1 MFACLHE
8 VISSFRLF
16 REANSGLENSKVL
29 PQRHR
34 LHRFE
39 ALLSR
44 GGWRGGGLLS
54 RGGWRG
60 GVWVASL
67 LKNPSD
73 FEIYVI
79 VSQVPDMS
87 I

>member
-1 MFACLHE
+1 MCLHE

-44 GGWRGGGLLS
+44 GGWRGGVVIPWGLEGGVYGLLACLKIQ
-54 RGGWRG
+54 
-60 GVWVASL
+60 VTLKFMSL
-67 LKNPSD
+67 SLKCQICLFS
-73 FEIYVI
+73 
-79 VSQVPDMS
+79 
-87 I
+87 